1 MEPKVTAGAEIL
13 LEAHKLI
20 TGARQDAYSH
30 PAEDYGRTVAIF
42 NAATGHKL
50 STLDGIMFM
59 VCVKLSRMAHERST
73 GVHHK
78 DNIVDAAGYLGCYEM
93 ARTWLDNGYR
103 FKTGEF
109 HGSAR

>member
-1 MEPKVTAGAEIL
+1 MEANQTAGAEIL

-30 PAEDYGRTVAIF
+30 PADDYGRTVAIF
-42 NAATGHKL
+42 NAITGNKL
-50 STLDGIMFM
+50 TALDGILFM
-59 VCVKLSRMAHERST
+59 VCVKLSRLAHERKT
-73 GVHHK
+73 GVHHR

-93 ARTWLDNGYR
+93 ARSWSDNGHR
-103 FKTGEF
+103 FKTGES